1 MTGERLPAQAPPP
14 AGARFDPFTGKP
26 LAVQQDPGAGPAAET
41 PSAPSFP
48 SPGTLPRTSGARF
61 RGPLSA
67 HVLDPNPLKR
77 KAEAAVAPPPAA
89 TTAPPP
95 AAPVAIMP
103 EHVQPP
109 PQPQVPPQPV
119 PAAAPL
125 GVPVRVAPITVDNP
139 TKKAKVDAVSTA
151 APPPPAPAAAPA
163 PPAPAPPPPVNL
175 KAAPGP
181 RAMQMVKPQPA
192 PKPAPPGPTVVAPN
206 PSVAPAAKKASTGRS
221 LWRVTD
227 EDKAKLKGGRWN
239 PAERELLKANIAKYG
254 EIHNIPDV
262 REWLSQ
268 RKGKQGG
275 SAQSF
280 FLEVSDGLG
289 RPVASVYREI
299 HRMFNNQGK
308 GKVYTEAD
316 VKKLCELQKQHGN
329 NWIEIGKQMDRTA
342 ESVRDRFKLCSGTS
356 GKWSAEEETKLAEL
370 VYEMTGQTRGAKL
383 GVGSG
388 IPWKAIGIKM
398 ATRNEH
404 QCMGKWYS
412 KLEWKPATDE
422 TWKMED
428 NALLADNI
436 NKSAATFE
444 SDIPWKEIS
453 ASFSGTYR
461 NAWAL
466 RNKWNNIKRK
476 WAPGHESMPFS
487 EMLAKI
493 HTGLKP
499 WIKS

>member
-1 MTGERLPAQAPPP
+1 MLVTRRLWERFS
-14 AGARFDPFTGKP
+14 RWH
-26 LAVQQDPGAGPAAET
+26 
-41 PSAPSFP
+41 SH
-48 SPGTLPRTSGARF
+48 PR
-61 RGPLSA
+61 
-67 HVLDPNPLKR
+67 
-77 KAEAAVAPPPAA
+77 
-89 TTAPPP
+89 
-95 AAPVAIMP
+95 
-103 EHVQPP
+103 
-109 PQPQVPPQPV
+109 
-119 PAAAPL
+119 
-125 GVPVRVAPITVDNP
+125 PIH
-139 TKKAKVDAVSTA
+139 
-151 APPPPAPAAAPA
+151 
-163 PPAPAPPPPVNL
+163 
-175 KAAPGP
+175 
-181 RAMQMVKPQPA
+181 
-192 PKPAPPGPTVVAPN
+192 
-206 PSVAPAAKKASTGRS
+206 PSVLVK
-221 LWRVTD
+221 
-227 EDKAKLKGGRWN
+227 GRWN

-262 REWLSQ
+262 REWLVQ

-308 GKVYTEAD
+308 GKVYAEAD

-329 NWIEIGKQMDRTA
+329 NWIEIGNHMDRTA
-342 ESVRDRFKLCSGTS
+342 ESVRDRWVGGSARLGLARREQHVSVATTKAFALNSTCHLAARYVLLASGFLIRFKLCSGTS

-398 ATRNEH
+398 ETRNEH

-436 NKSAATFE
+436 HKSFATFE

-453 ASFSGTYR
+453 ASFPGTYR

-466 RNKWNNIKRK
+466 RVRLPPMSPIGDPRFQCHSLSSSC
-476 WAPGHESMPFS
+476 APDFRAGAST
-487 EMLAKI
+487 L
-493 HTGLKP
+493 
-499 WIKS
+499 